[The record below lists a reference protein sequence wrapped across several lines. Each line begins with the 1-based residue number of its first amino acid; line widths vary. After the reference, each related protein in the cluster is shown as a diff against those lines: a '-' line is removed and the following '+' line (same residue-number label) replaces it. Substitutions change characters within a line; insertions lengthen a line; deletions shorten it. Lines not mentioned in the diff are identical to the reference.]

1 MEKQR
6 KVQQK
11 RNEKTTSKDSIQS
24 WVSQEIEVLLSTVDA
39 ECSLERLM
47 QDRALLVNQLKDLR
61 DKKDDYEPSVFQKQE
76 SDLVEF
82 IELRNTQIT
91 DLQQKILESDQGFYF
106 FIFHDYIF
114 NIVIIFLIIF

>member
-1 MEKQR
+1 M
-6 KVQQK
+6 
-11 RNEKTTSKDSIQS
+11 
-24 WVSQEIEVLLSTVDA
+24 EVLLSTVDA

-82 IELRNTQIT
+82 VELRNTQIT
-91 DLQQKILESDQGFYF
+91 DLQQKILESDQGAYCI
-106 FIFHDYIF
+106 FI
-114 NIVIIFLIIF
+114 IVSSI